1 MFQRLNML
9 TTRTEVTSMNVVYI
23 MTDRHNPEF
32 SGCYGSSITRTPHID
47 ALARRGKRF
56 DSAYC
61 PSPLCAPSR
70 GAMMAGRYVHE
81 ISTWDNAF
89 PYSGVPRGW
98 GHYFAENG
106 VVLTT
111 IGKLDY
117 KPGSDAGVE
126 DMRLAK
132 ARESLDVHTLFEE
145 GRVQPRYHHLH
156 RLREAGPASGRGEH
170 QHDAQVVEEAVQW
183 LMNERPQDRPWV
195 LIVNIKQPHPGW
207 NPPQEL
213 WDYYDPL
220 VRTEDLDERYS
231 EPVSRLHPFHR
242 DFVRYTC
249 SDLCTSEELRRG
261 LVGYHG
267 ICEMA
272 DRNVGRVLKA
282 IDTENLWDSTLVAYA
297 SDHGGSMGAHR
308 NSGMGSMY
316 EDSIRVP
323 MIVAGPGI
331 ESGGSEPAPVSHLDL
346 FQTFSE
352 ALELP
357 SPTHMRGTSLLGS
370 LRGEPGAALPE
381 FAISEF
387 HGPGLPGSAFALR
400 SGSDKYVACVGERPM
415 LFDLAEDPLEMQD
428 LAERPDASQ
437 KLARLRR
444 MLYQVCCP
452 EAIDQRAKADQQA
465 LRQELAKSGRLVEEL
480 WKRGYERNPER
491 MIPRPE
497 FVVQK
502 P

>member
-1 MFQRLNML
+1 
-9 TTRTEVTSMNVVYI
+9 VNVVYI

-32 SGCYGSSITRTPHID
+32 SGCYGNSITRTPHID
-47 ALARRGKRF
+47 ALARRGTRF
-56 DSAYC
+56 NSAYC

-70 GAMMAGRYVHE
+70 GAMMAGRFAHE

-89 PYSGVPRGW
+89 PYAGVPKGW
-98 GHYFAENG
+98 GHYFADHG
-106 VVLTT
+106 VKLTT

-117 KPGSDAGVE
+117 LPGSDMGVE
-126 DMRLAK
+126 DIRLAK
-132 ARESLDVHTLFEE
+132 IRESLDIHSLFEE
-145 GRVQPRYHHLH
+145 GRVQPRYQHLH
-156 RLREAGPASGRGEH
+156 RLRKAGPASGNGEH
-170 QHDAQVVEEAVQW
+170 EHDALVTEEAVRW
-183 LMNERPQDRPWV
+183 LMNDRPEDRPWI

-207 NPPQEL
+207 NPSQDL

-220 VRTEDLDERYS
+220 VRFEDLDERYT
-231 EPVSRLHPFHR
+231 EPVSRLHPFHQ

-249 SDLCTSEELRRG
+249 SDLCTPEELRRG

-272 DRNVGRVLKA
+272 DRNVGRVLQA
-282 IDTENLWDSTLVAYA
+282 INTEGLWDTTLVAYA
-297 SDHGGSMGAHR
+297 SDHGGSMGAHH

-331 ESGGSEPAPVSHLDL
+331 GSGEVEPTPVSHFDL

-352 ALELP
+352 ALALP
-357 SPTHMRGTSLLGS
+357 VPTHMRGTSLLNF
-370 LRGEPGAALPE
+370 LRGGGRVDLPM

-400 SGSDKYVACVGERPM
+400 MGSDKYVECVGERPM
-415 LFDLAEDPLEMQD
+415 LFDLATDPLEMHD
-428 LAERPDASQ
+428 LAENPEASQ
-437 KLARLRR
+437 KLAKLRR
-444 MLYQVCCP
+444 ILYQVCCP
-452 EAIDQRAKADQQA
+452 EAIDRRAKADQQA
-465 LRQELAKSGRLVEEL
+465 LRERLADSGRLVKEM

-502 P
+502 